1 MQRLL
6 SLVLLFFI
14 GTFSVNGTLKDTT
27 DVISHSN
34 KDVWDERGEVVVR
47 SFQQD
52 KINAY
57 KKNPRY
63 RYDRGQGPGFWEN
76 LLLALLSWIFI
87 TPEGRPWFFYILL
100 GLVGLGGIFMV
111 LKFLDVPMSKLLVLS
126 LPHDAVALQ
135 FGTDEQ
141 EISLE
146 KLNEMLQLY
155 RNNGAYREAVRVL
168 FHLYLR
174 VLQEKGAIKL
184 RNYKTNVDYFHEIGD
199 ESEKMRF
206 QRLSHMFE
214 AIWYGHL
221 SVSEAQYK
229 KMEMEFKEACEG
241 GKL

>member
-14 GTFSVNGTLKDTT
+14 GTFSVNGTSTDTT

-34 KDVWDERGEVVVR
+34 KDVWDEGGKVVVR

-63 RYDRGQGPGFWEN
+63 RYDRDQGPGFWEN

-111 LKFLDVPMSKLLVLS
+111 LKFLDVPMSKLLVLT
-126 LPHDAVALQ
+126 LPHDSVALQ

-155 RNNGAYREAVRVL
+155 RTNGAYREAVRVL

-174 VLQEKGAIKL
+174 GLQGRGEIIF
-184 RNYKTNVDYFHEIGD
+184 RNYKTNVDYFHEIKDGR
-199 ESEKMRF
+199 ERERF
-206 QRLSHMFE
+206 QQLSHLFE

-221 SVSEAQYK
+221 DVSENQYK
-229 KMEMEFKEACEG
+229 KIESTFEDAWEG
-241 GKL
+241 GRL